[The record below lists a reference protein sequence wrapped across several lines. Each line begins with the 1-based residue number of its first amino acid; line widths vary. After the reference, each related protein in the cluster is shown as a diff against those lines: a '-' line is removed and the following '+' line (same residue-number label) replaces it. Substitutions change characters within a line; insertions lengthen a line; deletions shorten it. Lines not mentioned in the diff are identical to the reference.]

1 MYPESQECIPI
12 RREMRVHSWR
22 SAAPGRAGSSTE
34 MLSVSLQPRSPWQP
48 LRRRPD
54 KLGRAGRRPAIVP
67 GRTAPVVTLSAQ
79 QRYLSQAPRMTSLSG
94 GGGPTNKHLSIP
106 GSLGRETNKDSG
118 GLRQLKHTI
127 GVPILTQQR
136 STDKLC
142 SHIITKPISDCDSYK
157 PRNGQAMYTVPR
169 TSLTSSRCTDN
180 KMSLDRMMAL

>member
-1 MYPESQECIPI
+1 MYPESQEWIPI

-34 MLSVSLQPRSPWQP
+34 MLSASRQPRSPWQP
-48 LRRRPD
+48 LRCRPD
-54 KLGRAGRRPAIVP
+54 KLGRRPAIVP

-94 GGGPTNKHLSIP
+94 DGSPTNKHLSIP

-127 GVPILTQQR
+127 GVPVLTQQR

-142 SHIITKPISDCDSYK
+142 SRIITKPIPDCDSYK
-157 PRNGQAMYTVPR
+157 SRNGQAMYTVPR
-169 TSLTSSRCTDN
+169 KCLTLSRCTDN
-180 KMSLDRMMAL
+180 KPSLDRMMAL